1 MQKSRS
7 AQRQPITFALL
18 GSFVALAGCASS
30 ATQVDL
36 PSGQAA
42 YQVIQGPSVPAPT
55 EYLLAAQDVVNLKVL
70 NEPDISDAQLR
81 VDDYGNVQVPLI
93 GQIKAAGR
101 PVPEVSEEVRQRLAA
116 SYIRSP
122 RVSISVVEPAK
133 RTVTVE
139 GEVKT
144 PGVYE
149 IDRSFTLLSALARA
163 ESTTTVAKLD
173 EVIIFRTVNGQRMAA
188 KFNLRD
194 IRGGAAPDP
203 TIVNGDVVVVASSG
217 NRVLVDHLE
226 KLVAPVVTGLF
237 YLIR

>member
-1 MQKSRS
+1 MHKTRS
-7 AQRQPITFALL
+7 AHRQPITFALL
-18 GSFVALAGCASS
+18 GTFVALAGCASS
-30 ATQVDL
+30 ASQVDL
-36 PSGQAA
+36 PSGAAA
-42 YQVIQGPSVPAPT
+42 YEAIQGPSVPAPT

-101 PVPEVSEEVRQRLAA
+101 PVPEVTEEVRQRLAA

-122 RVSISVVEPAK
+122 QVSISVVEPAK

-173 EVIIFRTVNGQRMAA
+173 EVIIFRTVDGKRMAA

-194 IRGGAAPDP
+194 IRGGASPDP
-203 TIVNGDVVVVASSG
+203 TIINGDVVVVASSG

-226 KLVAPVVTGLF
+226 KLVAPVVTGVF